1 MQGISRRAF
10 LASAPAGAGLAAGCR
25 RAAAPGGVR
34 HHPLDGISR
43 ENLKITDVKVTLLSY
58 ELPKDK
64 IWVTGAI
71 ECWKTDA
78 ILIQVFTDQGIVGI
92 GESTQYGGPELI
104 KKFVEEQIKPRLEGK
119 NPFDVEHLTPV
130 WQPAPW
136 GQQVAWA
143 GVDGALWDI
152 IGKAKNLPVYRLLAV
167 DHEPNTHI
175 RMYASGGVEYAWYKR
190 PEDLIDEAVRHKEA
204 GYTAFKFRIGTDW
217 KASGITV
224 AKYVPY
230 LRKLR
235 EAVGWD
241 FDLMQEAN
249 MRLTLEECLELAPV
263 LEELK
268 FLWFEEPIRRQEP
281 GAIDGYRK
289 IREAMKTVKV
299 SGGETMVT
307 RNDFKEWIDRDGY
320 DIVQP
325 DANTTGITEGWHIA
339 RIAHLNGKICC
350 PHNWHGGL
358 TTMMNAALVAGIPNH
373 LVLELNQTFNP
384 LKEEVFREPL
394 VVRKGYMDLPNRP
407 GFGVEL
413 AGSAED
419 LAKKFPYI
427 PGHYYRP
434 NPELP
439 KART

>member
-1 MQGISRRAF
+1 MQGISRRSL
-10 LASAPAGAGLAAGCR
+10 LASTLAAGTVACR
-25 RAAAPGGVR
+25 RTGGPGAGAR
-34 HHPLDGISR
+34 HHPLDGIGR
-43 ENLKITDVKVTLLSY
+43 ENLKITDIKVTLLSY
-58 ELPKDK
+58 PLPEDK
-64 IWVTGAI
+64 IWFAGSI

-78 ILIQVFTDQGIVGI
+78 VLVQVFTDQGIVGI
-92 GESTQYGGPELI
+92 GESTQYGGTELI
-104 KKFVEEQIKPRLEGK
+104 KQFVEEQVKPRLVGK
-119 NPFDVEHLTPV
+119 NPFDVEHLACV
-130 WQPAPW
+130 WHPAPW

-152 IGKAKNLPVYRLLAV
+152 IGKAKNMPVYKLLAV
-167 DHEPNTHI
+167 DHEPDTHI

-204 GYTAFKFRIGTDW
+204 GYTAFKFRIGTEW

-224 AKYVPY
+224 QKYIPY
-230 LRKLR
+230 LRKMR
-235 EAVGWD
+235 EAVGPD
-241 FDLMQEAN
+241 FDLMQESN
-249 MRLTLEECLELAPV
+249 MRLTLEQCLELAPV

-268 FLWFEEPIRRQEP
+268 FLWFEEPIRRREP
-281 GAIDGYRK
+281 GAIDGHRK

-307 RNDFKEWIDRDGY
+307 RNEFKEWVDRDGY

-339 RIAHLNGKICC
+339 RLAHINGKLCC

-384 LKEEVFREPL
+384 LKEEVFKEPL
-394 VVRKGYMDLPNRP
+394 VVKKGYMDLPAKP

-419 LAKKFPYI
+419 LAKKFPYL
-427 PGHYYRP
+427 PGNYYRP
-434 NPELP
+434 NPALP
-439 KART
+439 KVAT

>member
-1 MQGISRRAF
+1 MRSISRRSL
-10 LASAPAGAGLAAGCR
+10 LAGPLAAGATASDR
-25 RAAAPGGVR
+25 RPARPGAFR
-34 HHPLDGISR
+34 HHPLDGIR
-43 ENLKITDVKVTLLSY
+43 PEKLKITDIKVTLLSY
-58 ELPKDK
+58 ALPQDK
-64 IWVTGAI
+64 IWVTGTI

-78 ILIQVFTDQGIVGI
+78 VLVQVFTDQGIVGI
-92 GESTQYGGPELI
+92 GESSQYGGPELI
-104 KKFVEEQIKPRLEGK
+104 KKFVEEQVKPRLVGK
-119 NPFDVEHLTPV
+119 NPFDVEHLTAV

-152 IGKAKNLPVYRLLAV
+152 IGKAKNLPVYQLLAV
-167 DHEPNTHI
+167 DHAPNPHI

-224 AKYVPY
+224 AKYIPY

-235 EAVGWD
+235 EAVGPD
-241 FDLMQEAN
+241 FDLMQESN

-268 FLWFEEPIRRQEP
+268 FLWFEEPIPRREP

-289 IREAMKTVKV
+289 IRAAMKTVKV

-307 RNDFKEWIDRDGY
+307 RNEFKEWVDRDGY

-325 DANTTGITEGWHIA
+325 DCNTTGVTEAWHIA
-339 RIAHLNGKICC
+339 RLAHLNGKLCC

-373 LVLELNQTFNP
+373 LMLELNQTFNP

-394 VVRKGYMDLPNRP
+394 VVKKGYLDLPARP

-413 AGSAED
+413 AGSAEE
-419 LAKKFPYI
+419 LARKFPFL

-434 NPELP
+434 NPAL
-439 KART
+439 KQSAG

>member
-1 MQGISRRAF
+1 V
-10 LASAPAGAGLAAGCR
+10 L
-25 RAAAPGGVR
+25 V
-34 HHPLDGISR
+34 
-43 ENLKITDVKVTLLSY
+43 
-58 ELPKDK
+58 
-64 IWVTGAI
+64 
-71 ECWKTDA
+71 
-78 ILIQVFTDQGIVGI
+78 QVFTDQGLVGI
-92 GESTQYGGPELI
+92 GESSQYGGPELI
-104 KKFVEEQIKPRLEGK
+104 QKYVEEQVKPRLVGK
-119 NPFDVEHLTPV
+119 NPFDVEHLTAV

-152 IGKAKNLPVYRLLAV
+152 IGKAKNLPVYQILAV
-167 DHEPNTHI
+167 DHPPNPHI

-190 PEDLIDEAVRHKEA
+190 PEDLIDEAVRYKEA

-224 AKYVPY
+224 AKYIPY

-235 EAVGWD
+235 EAVGPD
-241 FDLMQEAN
+241 FDLIQESN
-249 MRLTLEECLELAPV
+249 MRLTLDECLELAPV
-263 LEELK
+263 LEELR
-268 FLWFEEPIRRQEP
+268 FLWFEEPVPRREP
-281 GAIDGYRK
+281 GAIDNYRK
-289 IREAMKTVKV
+289 IRAALKTVKV

-307 RNDFKEWIDRDGY
+307 RNEFKEWVDRDGY

-325 DANTTGITEGWHIA
+325 DCNTTGVTEAWHIA
-339 RIAHLNGKICC
+339 RLAYLNGKLCC

-373 LVLELNQTFNP
+373 LMLELNQTFNP

-394 VVRKGYMDLPNRP
+394 VVKKGYLDLPNKP

-413 AGSAED
+413 AASAEE
-419 LAKKFPYI
+419 LARKFPYL

-434 NPELP
+434 NPALP
-439 KART
+439 KAAG